1 MSDTTNSNTSSDT
14 ISGSTSDRA
23 HTHWKVE
30 HDSNNI
36 AWLHFDTVDANN
48 KPTAANLLSQT
59 AIAQLNDIIES
70 LENNLPKAVILVS
83 DKKDSFI
90 FGADIKEFTTL
101 DNKQQALEFLQRGH
115 ALMNRL
121 ESLNCTTVSM
131 VHGICFGGGTE
142 LSLACDYIVASDDKK
157 TKIGLP
163 EIKLGIHPGYGGT
176 ARSIE
181 RCGPLAA
188 MNIMLTGR
196 ALTSRAAKKINL
208 IDEMVPLRQLKAAAE
223 SYALTAP
230 DKKPL
235 ALMARLANS
244 SLARPLIASQMRKQV
259 AQKARP
265 EHYPAPYEL
274 IDLWKNYANDKKEM
288 LKQEAI
294 TVAELATTDTARSL
308 VRVFFL
314 QENLKSQGK
323 QTKFKAE
330 HVHVIGGGLMG
341 GDIASW
347 CAIQGYSVTV
357 QDQSPDALAGTIKR
371 AQYSFKKKF
380 KRDRR
385 AIRDAND
392 RLMADHRG
400 AGIHRADIIIE
411 AIFEDKDVKRKL
423 YESIE
428 PKMKP
433 DAILATNTSSI
444 KLEDLSS
451 CLKNPGRLVGLHFFN
466 PVALMPLVEIIRG
479 NETDEKVMQQALA
492 FGKNIGKL
500 PLAVKSSPGFLV
512 NRILMPYILEAVTMV
527 DEGIA
532 PEVIDKA
539 ATDYGMPMGPIEL
552 ADTVGLDICKSVAN
566 ILSEA
571 LDMPLPKNLEGLS
584 KDKLGKKSGE
594 GFYKYKN
601 NKPIK
606 NKSASYSNSQEVQD
620 RLICRLINE
629 ATACLEEG
637 IVEDKDLIDAGVIFG
652 TGFAPFRGGP
662 LEYIRNTGSEKLLA
676 TMAILE
682 KKYGNHFSKNAGW
695 EKV

>member
-1 MSDTTNSNTSSDT
+1 MSQDNAKTANN
-14 ISGSTSDRA
+14 
-23 HTHWKVE
+23 WKVE
-30 HDSNNI
+30 TDDNNI
-36 AWLHFDTVDANN
+36 SWLHFDTPDAS
-48 KPTAANLLSQT
+48 ANLLSQA
-59 AIAQLNDIIES
+59 AIKELDDILKE
-70 LENNLPKAVILVS
+70 LEKKPPRALIILS

-90 FGADIKEFTTL
+90 FGADIKEFTAL
-101 DNKQQALEFLQRGH
+101 ENKEQALAFMHKGH

-121 ESLNCTTVSM
+121 EAMPCPTVSM
-131 VHGICFGGGTE
+131 IHGLCFGGGTE

-196 ALTSRAAKKINL
+196 ALTARAAKKIKL

-223 SYALTAP
+223 NFALTAP
-230 DKKPL
+230 KRKALPL
-235 ALMARLANS
+235 LTRLTNY
-244 SLARPLIASQMRKQV
+244 SLVRPLIASQMRKQV
-259 AQKARP
+259 ASKAKP
-265 EHYPAPYEL
+265 EHYPAPYSL
-274 IDLWKNYANDKKEM
+274 IKLWQDYAGNKKKM
-288 LKQEAI
+288 LEQEAI
-294 TVAELATTDTARSL
+294 AVAELATSDTARNL

-323 QTKFKAE
+323 QTDFPVE
-330 HVHVIGGGLMG
+330 HVHVIGGGIMG

-357 QDQSPDALAGTIKR
+357 QDQDPERLAQTIKR

-400 AGIHRADIIIE
+400 SGIHRADIIIE
-411 AIFEDKDVKRKL
+411 AIFEDVEVKRAL

-428 PKMKP
+428 PKMKA

-479 NETDEKVMQQALA
+479 LDTDEKVVQQALA
-492 FGKNIGKL
+492 FAKNIGKL

-527 DEGIA
+527 DEGIP

-566 ILSEA
+566 ILSTA
-571 LDMPLPKNLEGLS
+571 LDMPLPDYLKDLS
-584 KDKLGKKSGE
+584 DKKLGKKTGE
-594 GFYKYKN
+594 GFYKYKG
-601 NKPIK
+601 NKAIK
-606 NKSASYSNSQEVQD
+606 NKNASYANTQEVQD
-620 RLICRLINE
+620 RLVLRLLNE
-629 ATACLEEG
+629 ATACLREG
-637 IVEDKDLIDAGVIFG
+637 LVDNKDLIDAGVIFG

-662 LEYIRNTGSEKLLA
+662 LEYIKTQGVDKLSQTLA
-676 TMAILE
+676 TLKTKFGERFE
-682 KKYGNHFSKNAGW
+682 KDEGW
-695 EKV
+695 NNL

>member
-1 MSDTTNSNTSSDT
+1 MSQDNSNTANNWS
-14 ISGSTSDRA
+14 
-23 HTHWKVE
+23 VE
-30 HDSNNI
+30 KDDNNI
-36 AWLHFDTVDANN
+36 AWLHFD
-48 KPTAANLLSQT
+48 KPETSANLLTQA
-59 AIAQLNDIIES
+59 AIKELDDIVKEF
-70 LENNLPKAVILVS
+70 EKNPPKALIILS

-90 FGADIKEFTTL
+90 FGADIKEFTALET
-101 DNKQQALEFLQRGH
+101 KEQALEFMLKGH

-121 ESLNCTTVSM
+121 EALAFPTVSM
-131 VHGICFGGGTE
+131 IHGLCFGGGTE

-163 EIKLGIHPGYGGT
+163 EIKLGIFPGYGGT

-196 ALTSRAAKKINL
+196 ALTTRAAKKIRL

-223 SYALTAP
+223 QYALTAP
-230 DKKPL
+230 KRKKLPFL
-235 ALMARLANS
+235 TRLTNS
-244 SLARPLIASQMRKQV
+244 SLLRPLIATQMRKQV
-259 AQKARP
+259 ATKAKL
-265 EHYPAPYEL
+265 EHYPAPYAL
-274 IDLWKNYANDKKEM
+274 INLWQKYAGNKKDM
-288 LKQEAI
+288 LEHEAI
-294 TVAELATTDTARSL
+294 AVANLATTDTARNL
-308 VRVFFL
+308 VRVFSL
-314 QENLKSQGK
+314 QDSLKSQGK
-323 QTKFKAE
+323 QTDFNVE
-330 HVHVIGGGLMG
+330 HVHVIGGGIMG

-357 QDQSPDALAGTIKR
+357 QDQSLEALAQTIKR

-400 AGIHRADIIIE
+400 AGLHRADIVIE
-411 AIFEDKDVKRKL
+411 AIFEDVEVKRAL

-428 PKMKP
+428 PKMKA

-479 NETDEKVMQQALA
+479 NETDEKVVQQALA

-512 NRILMPYILEAVTMV
+512 NRILMPYILEAVFMV
-527 DEGIA
+527 DEGIP

-566 ILSEA
+566 ILSSA
-571 LDMPLPKNLEGLS
+571 LDMPLPDNLKQLS
-584 KDKLGKKSGE
+584 DKKLGKKTGE

-601 NKPIK
+601 KKPIK
-606 NKSASYSNSQEVQD
+606 NKSASYPNPQEVQD
-620 RLICRLINE
+620 RLVLRLVNE
-629 ATACLEEG
+629 ATACLREG
-637 IVEDKDLIDAGVIFG
+637 IVENRDLIDAGVIFG

-662 LEYIRNTGSEKLLA
+662 LEYIRAHGIDKLSQTLASLKTKFGGRFEKD
-676 TMAILE
+676 
-682 KKYGNHFSKNAGW
+682 AGW
-695 EKV
+695 SNL

>member
-1 MSDTTNSNTSSDT
+1 MSDNNW
-14 ISGSTSDRA
+14 II
-23 HTHWKVE
+23 E
-30 HDSNNI
+30 HDDNNI
-36 AWLHFDTVDANN
+36 AWLHFDSPETS
-48 KPTAANLLSQT
+48 ANLLSQA
-59 AIAQLNDIIES
+59 AIKELDDIIKGFEQ
-70 LENNLPKAVILVS
+70 NLPQALVILS

-90 FGADIKEFTTL
+90 FGADIKEFNAE
-101 DNKQQALEFLQRGH
+101 DNKEQALELMQNGH
-115 ALMNRL
+115 ALMTRL
-121 ESLNCTTVSM
+121 QALPCPTVSM
-131 VHGICFGGGTE
+131 IHGLCFGGGTE

-196 ALTSRAAKKINL
+196 ALTARAAKKIKL
-208 IDEMVPLRQLKAAAE
+208 IDEMVPIRQLKTAAE
-223 SYALTAP
+223 NFALSTP
-230 DKKPL
+230 KRKKLPL
-235 ALMARLANS
+235 LTRITNS
-244 SLARPLIASQMRKQV
+244 AILRPLIASQMRKQV
-259 AQKARP
+259 ATKAKA
-265 EHYPAPYEL
+265 EHYPAPYSL
-274 IDLWKNYANDKKEM
+274 INLWKKYAGNKKLM
-288 LKQEAI
+288 LEKEAI
-294 TVAELATTDTARSL
+294 AVAQLATTDTARNL

-314 QENLKSQGK
+314 QEGLKSQGK
-323 QTKFKAE
+323 QVDFDVE
-330 HVHVIGGGLMG
+330 HVHVIGGGIMG

-357 QDQSPDALAGTIKR
+357 QDQSPERLAQTIKR

-392 RLMADHRG
+392 NLMADHRG

-411 AIFEDKDVKRKL
+411 AIFEDADVKRAL

-428 PKMKP
+428 PKMKD

-451 CLKNPGRLVGLHFFN
+451 CLKKPGRLVGLHFFN

-479 NETDEKVMQQALA
+479 NETDEKVVQQALA

-566 ILSEA
+566 ILSTA
-571 LDMPLPKNLEGLS
+571 LDMPLPNNLKELS
-584 KDKLGKKSGE
+584 DKKLGKKTGE
-594 GFYKYKN
+594 GFYKYNK
-601 NKPIK
+601 NKPVK
-606 NKSASYSNSQEVQD
+606 NKNASYSNPQQVQD
-620 RLICRLINE
+620 RLVMRLLNE
-629 ATACLEEG
+629 ATACLRED
-637 IVEDKDLIDAGVIFG
+637 IVAEKDLIDAGVIFG

-662 LEYIRNTGSEKLLA
+662 LEYIRNCGVDKLSQTMESLQSEFGTRFERDGGWDKL
-676 TMAILE
+676 
-682 KKYGNHFSKNAGW
+682 
-695 EKV
+695 

>member
-1 MSDTTNSNTSSDT
+1 MSKKYWT
-14 ISGSTSDRA
+14 I
-23 HTHWKVE
+23 E
-30 HDSNNI
+30 HDANNI
-36 AWLHFDTVDANN
+36 VWLHFDMPDAS
-48 KPTAANLLSQT
+48 ANLLSQA
-59 AIAQLNDIIES
+59 AIKELDDIIKDFEQ
-70 LENNLPKAVILVS
+70 NLPRALVILS

-90 FGADIKEFTTL
+90 FGADIKEFTAL
-101 DNKQQALEFLQRGH
+101 ENKEQALAFMHNGH
-115 ALMNRL
+115 DLMNRL
-121 ESLNCTTVSM
+121 ESLSCPTVSM
-131 VHGICFGGGTE
+131 IHGLCFGGGTE
-142 LSLACDYIVASDDKK
+142 LSLACNYIVASDNKK

-196 ALTSRAAKKINL
+196 ALTARSAKKINL
-208 IDEMVPLRQLKAAAE
+208 IDEMVPVRQLKAAAE
-223 SYALTAP
+223 YFALNAP
-230 DKKPL
+230 KRKQLPFL
-235 ALMARLANS
+235 TRITNS
-244 SLARPLIASQMRKQV
+244 SLLRPLIAAQMRKQV
-259 AQKARP
+259 ATKAKA
-265 EHYPAPYEL
+265 EHYPAPYSL
-274 IDLWKNYANDKKEM
+274 IDLWKKYAGDKKRM
-288 LKQEAI
+288 LEKEAVA
-294 TVAELATTDTARSL
+294 VAELATTDTARNL

-323 QTKFKAE
+323 QTDFKIE
-330 HVHVIGGGLMG
+330 HVHVIGGGIMG

-357 QDQSPDALAGTIKR
+357 QDQSPEKLAQTIKR
-371 AQYSFKKKF
+371 AQYSFQKKF

-392 RLMADHRG
+392 NLMADHRG
-400 AGIHRADIIIE
+400 AGIHRADIVIE
-411 AIFEDKDVKRKL
+411 AIFEDVEVKRAL
-423 YESIE
+423 YQAIE
-428 PKMKP
+428 PKMK
-433 DAILATNTSSI
+433 DGAILASNTSSI

-479 NETDEKVMQQALA
+479 NETDEQVVQQALA

-566 ILSEA
+566 ILSTA
-571 LDMPLPKNLEGLS
+571 LDMPLPDYLKELS
-584 KDKLGKKSGE
+584 DKKLGKKTGE
-594 GFYKYKN
+594 GFYKYIK
-601 NKPIK
+601 NKPVK
-606 NKSASYSNSQEVQD
+606 NKSASYSNPQEVQD
-620 RLICRLINE
+620 RLVMRLVNE
-629 ATACLEEG
+629 ATACLREG
-637 IVEDKDLIDAGVIFG
+637 IVAEKDLIDAGVIFG

-662 LEYIRNTGSEKLLA
+662 LEYIRSAGVDKLTQ
-676 TMAILE
+676 TMASLQSKFGARFE
-682 KKYGNHFSKNAGW
+682 KDDGW
-695 EKV
+695 DKL

>member
-1 MSDTTNSNTSSDT
+1 MSDKN
-14 ISGSTSDRA
+14 ISY
-23 HTHWKVE
+23 WKVE
-30 HDSNNI
+30 QDENNI
-36 AWLHFDTVDANN
+36 AWLHFDTPDAS
-48 KPTAANLLSQT
+48 ANLLSQA
-59 AIAQLNDIIES
+59 AIEELNDLLKGFEKTP
-70 LENNLPKAVILVS
+70 PKALIIVS

-101 DNKQQALEFLQRGH
+101 DNLEMAKKFLQNGH
-115 ALMNRL
+115 DLMNRL
-121 ESLNCTTVSM
+121 ESLPFPTVSM
-131 VHGICFGGGTE
+131 VHGLCFGGGTE
-142 LSLACDYIVASDDKK
+142 LSLACDYIIASDDKK

-163 EIKLGIHPGYGGT
+163 EINLGIHPGFGGT

-196 ALTSRAAKKINL
+196 ALTARAAKKIKL
-208 IDEMVPLRQLKAAAE
+208 IDEMVPYRQLKTAAE
-223 SYALTAP
+223 SYALKPPARKPLPLLTRLTNTAP
-230 DKKPL
+230 V
-235 ALMARLANS
+235 
-244 SLARPLIASQMRKQV
+244 RPLLATQMRKQV
-259 AQKARP
+259 AKKAKKA
-265 EHYPAPYEL
+265 HYPAPYRL
-274 IDLWKNYANDKKEM
+274 IDLWVEHGGDKKQM
-288 LKQEAI
+288 LASEALA
-294 TVAELATTDTARSL
+294 VAELATTETARNL

-314 QENLKSQGK
+314 QEELKSQGK
-323 QTKFKAE
+323 QTDFEVKN
-330 HVHVIGGGLMG
+330 VHVIGGGLMG

-347 CAIQGYSVTV
+347 CAIQGYAVTV
-357 QDQSPDALAGTIKR
+357 QDQDPARLAQTIKR

-400 AGIHRADIIIE
+400 AGIHRADIVIE
-411 AIFEDKDVKRKL
+411 AIFEDKDVKRAL

-428 PKMKP
+428 PKMKAG
-433 DAILATNTSSI
+433 AILATNTSSI

-451 CLKNPGRLVGLHFFN
+451 CLKKPGRLVGLHFFN

-479 NETDEKVMQQALA
+479 NETDEKVVQQALA

-512 NRILMPYILEAVTMV
+512 NRILMPYILEAVLMV
-527 DEGIA
+527 DEGIP

-571 LDMPLPKNLEGLS
+571 LGMALPDNLKQLS
-584 KDKLGKKSGE
+584 DKKLGKKTGE
-594 GFYKYKN
+594 GFYKYNKN
-601 NKPIK
+601 RPVKDK
-606 NKSASYSNSQEVQD
+606 NASYANTQEVQD
-620 RLICRLINE
+620 RLVLRLVNE
-629 ATACLEEG
+629 ATACLREG

-662 LEYIRNTGSEKLLA
+662 LEYIRATGAENLTQTMNSLA
-676 TMAILE
+676 SRFGDRFIKDE
-682 KKYGNHFSKNAGW
+682 GW
-695 EKV
+695 QKV

>member
-1 MSDTTNSNTSSDT
+1 D
-14 ISGSTSDRA
+14 
-23 HTHWKVE
+23 
-30 HDSNNI
+30 NNI
-36 AWLHFDTVDANN
+36 VWLHFDTANA
-48 KPTAANLLSQT
+48 AANLLSQT
-59 AIAQLNDIIES
+59 AIKELDDILAA
-70 LENNLPKAVILVS
+70 LEKNLPTALIILS

-90 FGADIKEFTTL
+90 FGADIKEFTSL
-101 DNKQQALEFLQRGH
+101 ENAQQALAFMHKGH

-121 ESLNCTTVSM
+121 EALACPTVSM
-131 VHGICFGGGTE
+131 IHGPCFGGGTE
-142 LSLACDYIVASDDKK
+142 LSLACDYIVASDSKK

-188 MNIMLTGR
+188 MNMMLTGS
-196 ALTSRAAKKINL
+196 ALPARVASKIKL
-208 IDEMVPLRQLKAAAE
+208 IDEAVPLRQLQTAAE
-223 SYALTAP
+223 YYALNAP
-230 DKKPL
+230 QRKTLPL
-235 ALMARLANS
+235 LTRLANS
-244 SLARPLIASQMRKQV
+244 SLLRPLIASKMRKQV

-265 EHYPAPYEL
+265 EHYPAPYAL
-274 IDLWKNYANDKKEM
+274 IDLWQKYADNKKLM
-288 LKQEAI
+288 LEQEAI
-294 TVAELATTDTARSL
+294 TVARLATTDTARNL

-323 QTKFKAE
+323 KVDFDVQ
-330 HVHVIGGGLMG
+330 HVHVVGGGLMG

-357 QDQSPDALAGTIKR
+357 QDQSPQALAQTIKR

-400 AGIHRADIIIE
+400 AGITRADIIIE
-411 AIFEDKDVKRKL
+411 AIFEDKDVKRSL

-428 PKMKP
+428 PRMKKG
-433 DAILATNTSSI
+433 AILATNTSSI

-479 NETDEKVMQQALA
+479 NETDETVVQQALA

-527 DEGIA
+527 DEGIPA
-532 PEVIDKA
+532 EVVDKA
-539 ATDYGMPMGPIEL
+539 ATDYGMPMGPVEL

-571 LDMPLPKNLEGLS
+571 LGMPLPDNLKQLS
-584 KDKLGKKSGE
+584 DKKLGKKTGA
-594 GFYKYKN
+594 GFYQYKG
-601 NKPIK
+601 NKPAK
-606 NKSASYSNSQEVQD
+606 NKKASYPNPQEVQD
-620 RLICRLINE
+620 RLVMRLLNE
-629 ATACLEEG
+629 ATACLREG
-637 IVEDKDLIDAGVIFG
+637 IVEEKDLIDAGVIFG

-662 LEYIRNTGSEKLLA
+662 LEYIRSCDVDKLTQ
-676 TMAILE
+676 TMNQLQSRFGERFI
-682 KKYGNHFSKNAGW
+682 KDAGW
-695 EKV
+695 DML

>member
-1 MSDTTNSNTSSDT
+1 MSDKNN
-14 ISGSTSDRA
+14 
-23 HTHWKVE
+23 WKIE
-30 HDSNNI
+30 KDDNDI
-36 AWLHFDTVDANN
+36 AWLHFDKPDAS
-48 KPTAANLLSQT
+48 ANLLTQE
-59 AIAQLNDIIES
+59 AIKQLDDIIQAFEKD
-70 LENNLPKAVILVS
+70 LPKAVIILS

-90 FGADIKEFTTL
+90 FGADIKEFTAL
-101 DNKQQALEFLQRGH
+101 DNKEQALAFMQKGH

-121 ESLNCTTVSM
+121 EALPCTTVSM
-131 VHGICFGGGTE
+131 IHGICLGGGTE
-142 LSLACDYIVASDDKK
+142 LSLACNYIVASDDKK

-181 RCGPLAA
+181 RCGPMAA

-196 ALTSRAAKKINL
+196 ALSARAAKKIQL

-223 SYALTAP
+223 SYALNAP
-230 DKKPL
+230 AHKKLPL
-235 ALMARLANS
+235 LARLSKS
-244 SLARPLIASQMRKQV
+244 SILRPLIASQMRKQV
-259 AQKARP
+259 ALKAKAA
-265 EHYPAPYEL
+265 HYPAPYSL
-274 IDLWKNYANDKKEM
+274 IDLWQKYADNKKQM
-288 LKQEAI
+288 LQQEAI
-294 TVAELATTDTARSL
+294 AVSQLATTDTAKNL
-308 VRVFFL
+308 IRVFFL
-314 QENLKSQGK
+314 QENLKSHGK
-323 QTKFKAE
+323 KTDFEIE
-330 HVHVIGGGLMG
+330 HVHVIGGGIMG

-357 QDQSPDALAGTIKR
+357 QDQDPARLAQTIKR

-392 RLMADHRG
+392 LLMADHRG
-400 AGIHRADIIIE
+400 TGVHRADIVIE
-411 AIFEDKDVKRKL
+411 AIFEDKDVKRSL

-428 PKMKP
+428 PKMKAG
-433 DAILATNTSSI
+433 AILATNTSSI

-466 PVALMPLVEIIRG
+466 PVALMPLVEIIHG
-479 NETDEKVMQQALA
+479 NETDEKVAQQAMA
-492 FGKNIGKL
+492 FAKNIGKL

-571 LDMPLPKNLEGLS
+571 LGMPLPDNLKTLS
-584 KDKLGKKSGE
+584 DKKLGKKSGE
-594 GFYKYKN
+594 GFYIYKN
-601 NKPIK
+601 NKPVK
-606 NKSASYSNSQEVQD
+606 NKNATYSNPQQVQD
-620 RLICRLINE
+620 RLVLRLLNE
-629 ATACLEEG
+629 ATACLREG
-637 IVEDKDLIDAGVIFG
+637 IVNSEDLVDAGVIFG

-662 LEYIRNTGSEKLLA
+662 LEYIKTQGVDNLSHT
-676 TMAILE
+676 LE
-682 KKYGNHFSKNAGW
+682 SLRSKFGERFERDAGW
-695 EKV
+695 DEL

>member
-1 MSDTTNSNTSSDT
+1 MSNNTA
-14 ISGSTSDRA
+14 TSKY
-23 HTHWKVE
+23 WKIE
-30 HDSNNI
+30 NDDNNI
-36 AWLHFDTVDANN
+36 AWLHFDTADAS
-48 KPTAANLLSQT
+48 ANLLTQA
-59 AIAQLNDIIES
+59 AIKELDDILKEFEKSPPQAII
-70 LENNLPKAVILVS
+70 ILS

-90 FGADIKEFTTL
+90 FGADIKEFTAL
-101 DNKQQALEFLQRGH
+101 DNKEQALEFMLKGH

-121 ESLNCTTVSM
+121 EAMPCATVSM
-131 VHGICFGGGTE
+131 IHGLCFGGGTE
-142 LSLACDYIVASDDKK
+142 LSLACDYIIASDDKK

-196 ALTSRAAKKINL
+196 ALTARAAKKIKL
-208 IDEMVPLRQLKAAAE
+208 IDEMVPLRQLKTAAE
-223 SYALTAP
+223 KYALTTPKRKAL
-230 DKKPL
+230 PL
-235 ALMARLANS
+235 FTRLTNS
-244 SLARPLIASQMRKQV
+244 SLVRPFIATQMRKQV
-259 AQKARP
+259 ALKAKQ
-265 EHYPAPYEL
+265 EHYPAPYSL
-274 IDLWKNYANDKKEM
+274 INLWKNEAGNKKKM
-288 LKQEAI
+288 LEREAI
-294 TVAELATTDTARSL
+294 AVAELATTETARNL

-323 QTKFKAE
+323 QTQFDVE
-330 HVHVIGGGLMG
+330 HVHVIGGGIMG

-357 QDQSPDALAGTIKR
+357 QDQNPEALAKTIKR

-400 AGIHRADIIIE
+400 SGLHRADIVIE
-411 AIFEDKDVKRKL
+411 AIFEDVEVKRAL

-428 PKMKP
+428 PKMKA

-479 NETDEKVMQQALA
+479 VDSDEKVVQQALA
-492 FGKNIGKL
+492 FAKNIGKL

-527 DEGIA
+527 DEGIP

-566 ILSEA
+566 ILSVA
-571 LDMPLPKNLEGLS
+571 LDLPLPDTLKTLS
-584 KDKLGKKSGE
+584 DKKLGKKTGQ
-594 GFYKYKN
+594 GFYKYKG
-601 NKPIK
+601 NKPMKNQPMK
-606 NKSASYSNSQEVQD
+606 NKNASYSNPQEVQD
-620 RLICRLINE
+620 RLVLRLVNE
-629 ATACLEEG
+629 ATACLREG
-637 IVEDKDLIDAGVIFG
+637 IVDEKDLIDAGVIFG

-662 LEYIRNTGSEKLLA
+662 LEYIRSTGTDKLSKTLASLKTKFGSRFEKD
-676 TMAILE
+676 E
-682 KKYGNHFSKNAGW
+682 GW
-695 EKV
+695 SQVD

>member
-1 MSDTTNSNTSSDT
+1 MSTTTPSDTSTKSN
-14 ISGSTSDRA
+14 
-23 HTHWKVE
+23 WKVE
-30 HDSNNI
+30 TDDNNI
-36 AWLHFDTVDANN
+36 SWVHFDTPGAS
-48 KPTAANLLSQT
+48 ANLLSQT
-59 AIAQLNDIIES
+59 AIKELDDIVKEFES
-70 LENNLPKAVILVS
+70 NLPRAVILLS

-90 FGADIKEFTTL
+90 FGADIKEFTAL
-101 DNKQQALEFLQRGH
+101 ENKDQALAFMHKGH

-121 ESLNCTTVSM
+121 EALPCTTVSM
-131 VHGICFGGGTE
+131 IHGLCFGGGTE
-142 LSLACDYIVASDDKK
+142 LSLACDYIIASDDKK

-196 ALTSRAAKKINL
+196 ALSARAASKIKL
-208 IDEMVPLRQLKAAAE
+208 IDEAVPPRQLKTAAE
-223 SYALTAP
+223 KYALDAP
-230 DKKPL
+230 KRKPL
-235 ALMARLANS
+235 PLTARLANT
-244 SLARPLIASQMRKQV
+244 SLLRPLVASRMRKQV
-259 AQKARP
+259 ARKAKA
-265 EHYPAPYEL
+265 EHYPAPYSL
-274 IDLWKNYANDKKEM
+274 INLWQKYAGNKKKM
-288 LKQEAI
+288 LEQEAI
-294 TVAELATTDTARSL
+294 AVAGLATTDTARNL

-314 QENLKSQGK
+314 QEKLKSQGK
-323 QTKFKAE
+323 KADFNVQ
-330 HVHVIGGGLMG
+330 HVHVIGGGIMG

-357 QDQSPDALAGTIKR
+357 QDQSPTALAQTIKR

-400 AGIHRADIIIE
+400 AGIPRADIIIE
-411 AIFEDKDVKRKL
+411 AIFEDKEVKRAL

-428 PKMKP
+428 PRMKQS
-433 DAILATNTSSI
+433 AILATNTSSI

-479 NETDEKVMQQALA
+479 NESDEKVVQQALA
-492 FGKNIGKL
+492 FAKNIGKL

-527 DEGIA
+527 DEGIP

-566 ILSEA
+566 ILSTA
-571 LDMPLPKNLEGLS
+571 LAMPLPDYLKELS
-584 KDKLGKKSGE
+584 DKKLGKKTGE
-594 GFYKYKN
+594 GFYQYKA
-601 NKPIK
+601 NKPVK
-606 NKSASYSNSQEVQD
+606 NKNASYANTQEVQD
-620 RLICRLINE
+620 RLVLRLLNE
-629 ATACLEEG
+629 ATACLREG
-637 IVEDKDLIDAGVIFG
+637 LVEDKELIDAGVIFG

-662 LEYIRNTGSEKLLA
+662 LEYIKTRGADKLSQ
-676 TMAILE
+676 TLE
-682 KKYGNHFSKNAGW
+682 TLKIKFGERFAKDEGW
-695 EKV
+695 NKL